1 MLPLLALS
9 TPRECA
15 SSSESSSC
23 GDSDS
28 SSDSE
33 SSSEHGA
40 ATTLALDAST
50 LDGVDTGRRGGGG
63 GRGRSRGRSRSRS
76 KSAKQRKR
84 AKKRLKKQRKRAEK
98 ERRRREKRR
107 KKREE
112 EGREMDDYEGDY
124 SDDGVLCFDE
134 REWERYLKR
143 GVYDLPE
150 LRGRGKKE
158 CMSREEWMELHDA
171 HTAAAAATPTA
182 AGVQA
187 PTSPFKT
194 TNMR

>member
-9 TPRECA
+9 TPRGCA

-63 GRGRSRGRSRSRS
+63 GRSRGRSRS
-76 KSAKQRKR
+76 KPAKQRKR

-98 ERRRREKRR
+98 ERMRMEKRR

-112 EGREMDDYEGDY
+112 EGREMDDYEDDY
-124 SDDGVLCFDE
+124 RDGVLCFDE
-134 REWERYLKR
+134 REWERYLGR
-143 GVYDLPE
+143 GVYELPE

-182 AGVQA
+182 AGVQGG
-187 PTSPFKT
+187 TSPCKT